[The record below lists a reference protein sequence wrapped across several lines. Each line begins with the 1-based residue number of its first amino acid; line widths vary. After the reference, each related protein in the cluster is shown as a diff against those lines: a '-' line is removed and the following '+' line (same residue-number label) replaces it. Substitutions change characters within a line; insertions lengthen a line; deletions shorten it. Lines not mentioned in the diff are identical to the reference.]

1 MILRWL
7 ASVLLVLF
15 LAAAGV
21 VVLLTMTEAGS
32 AWVADEVEAF
42 SDGAVRLDGVG
53 GTLRGGL
60 RVAALEVRAG
70 TTHVAATDVALR
82 VSARNLLAGRLV
94 LRELSAG
101 SVVVEVATTPQEPPQ
116 PFTMP
121 TLTAP
126 LPVAIEALR
135 FAHLVIRAGDTPV
148 EFGRV
153 SMEGSWVGTRLRVQR
168 LGALFGPLAF
178 GVSGEATLGP
188 GLPLDAQLAWRL
200 DQAQITGGG
209 RVHGELALLQIQQVL
224 QVPGPVA
231 VTGTLAGLPEVPR
244 IEALASWDELR
255 RDLPGVGA
263 VHSTAGRLEV
273 AGEPAA
279 WQARLAAGVEL
290 PGWPVAQVA
299 ARARG
304 DTTRLVFE
312 RLDLAGDF
320 GKAGARGVLAFD
332 PAWRLRLEAV
342 VAQLRTEALRP
353 GLRGELAA
361 RLRLGVAADE
371 DARLQVRE
379 LHGQLMERPLAG
391 EGDLR
396 FGSGAVAFRNLR
408 LTAGANRLSA
418 DGRIGDRLAGKF
430 ELVAPELGV
439 LWPGL
444 GGSMHARGSLAGSRA
459 RPVVDIVAGGEALAL
474 DDAALANFN
483 LHLRTD
489 RHGQAEASLQ
499 AHALRVGEQALGD
512 LDLALDGKINAH
524 RLTVALTGPLLD
536 LRTASDGGWDGSQL
550 GYRLL
555 DARLD
560 HEALGGWT
568 LTGEPAVGIGAGAVA
583 IGPHCWVQAPAELC
597 IEEATWTAQ
606 RARFTARLRAFDLQR
621 FAAWFPADFA
631 VTGQAEADVALALA
645 GGVLTGD
652 AAWRQHGTTLYYTG
666 GDEPLVTPL
675 ETVGLT
681 VGFAA
686 DATVAVLSVAG
697 AEGLHL
703 EADGRMAGAPAAD
716 APLEARLRGA
726 LPDIAP
732 LLPLFAPDV
741 ELAEVAG
748 RFDLDATVG
757 GSLVRPRL
765 AGSMRFSG
773 GAAALPAAG
782 VKIEGIEIALTGDG
796 SDAYSLQGSAR
807 AGGPLRLDGELR
819 PLEAGGP
826 RATVRIRGE
835 GVDAVRLTD
844 RYVQASPDV
853 TLHWDAGRLA
863 VAGGILVPRAEIIVR
878 ALPAT
883 AASPSADTVVMDRAA
898 APGSGAPATAIGGEL
913 ALTLGRDVRLKAFG
927 LDTLLEGTVKLS
939 QGPDGE
945 PRGFGVVRLKEG
957 KFGAYGKELTIEQ
970 GTLGFAGPLDD
981 PAVNLRASRRVD
993 WEGKTVVAGIL
1004 LGGTASRPESR
1015 VFSEPAMS
1023 EADAIS
1029 YLISGRP
1036 MQSANANDRSAIAGA
1051 ALSLG
1056 VAQTSPLTQKLG
1068 SAVTLDELGLEG
1080 GTIDETEVVA
1090 GKQLNDDLYL
1100 RFTYGLFSRIGTVLA
1115 RYRIGRGVSIEAA
1128 SGEDQ
1133 SLDLVWSVE
1142 RD

>member
-7 ASVLLVLF
+7 ASVLVVLF
-15 LAAAGV
+15 VAAAGV
-21 VVLLTMTEAGS
+21 VAALTMTEAGS
-32 AWVADEVEAF
+32 AWVAEEIEAF

-60 RVAALEVRAG
+60 RVAAFAVRAG
-70 TTHVAATDVALR
+70 TTHVAATDVVLR
-82 VSARNLLAGRLV
+82 VSARNLLGGRLV
-94 LRELSAG
+94 LRELAAG
-101 SVVVEVATTPQEPPQ
+101 SVVIEIAADPQDSPQ
-116 PFTMP
+116 PFVMP
-121 TLTAP
+121 TLAAP
-126 LPVAIEALR
+126 VPVVVEAL
-135 FAHLVIRAGDTPV
+135 HLGRLGIRAGDTAV
-148 EFGRV
+148 EFQRV
-153 SMEGSWVGTRLRVQR
+153 ALAGAWVGTRLRVHR

-200 DQAQITGGG
+200 DTAALAGAG
-209 RVHGELALLQIQQVL
+209 RVHGELARLQVRQVL
-224 QVPGPVA
+224 LGPGPVS
-231 VTGTLAGLPEVPR
+231 VTGTLAGLPETPR
-244 IEALASWDELR
+244 LDALVRWDELHR
-255 RDLPGVGA
+255 ELPGVGA

-279 WQARLAAGVEL
+279 WRATLAAGLEL
-290 PGWPVAQVA
+290 PGWPAAQVA
-299 ARARG
+299 ARAHG

-312 RLDLAGDF
+312 RLDLDGDF
-320 GKAGARGVLAFD
+320 GKAVARGVLGLD

-342 VAQLRTEALRP
+342 VPRLRIEALRP

-361 RLRLGVAADE
+361 RLQLETAAGEDTRLRVRDLRG
-371 DARLQVRE
+371 RL
-379 LHGQLMERPLAG
+379 MDRPLAG
-391 EGDLR
+391 AGDLQ
-396 FGSGAVAFRNLR
+396 FGSGTVAFKGLH
-408 LTAGANRLSA
+408 LEAGPNRLRA
-418 DGRIGDRLAGKF
+418 DGTLGDRLAGQF

-444 GGSMHARGSLAGSRA
+444 RGSLQARGSLAGSRA
-459 RPVVDIVAGGEALAL
+459 RPVVDVVAGGEELAL
-474 DDAALANFN
+474 DDVALTRFD
-483 LHLRTD
+483 LRLRTD
-489 RHGQAEASLQ
+489 RGGRAQAALR
-499 AHALRVGEQALGD
+499 AHALRIGGQALGD
-512 LDLALDGKINAH
+512 LDAALDGETGAH
-524 RLTVALTGPLLD
+524 QLTVTLAGPLLD
-536 LRTASDGGWDGSQL
+536 LRTTSHGGWNGS
-550 GYRLL
+550 RLEHRL
-555 DARLD
+555 TDARLGHTTFGD
-560 HEALGGWT
+560 WT
-568 LTGEPAVGIGAGAVA
+568 LAGEPAIGIGAGTAA
-583 IGPHCWVQAPAELC
+583 IGSHCWVQAPAELC
-597 IEEATWTAQ
+597 VEEALWSAQ
-606 RARFTARLRAFDLQR
+606 RARLTARLRDFDLQR
-621 FAAWFPADFA
+621 FAAWFPPDLAM
-631 VTGQAEADVALALA
+631 TGVAQADVAVALA
-645 GGVLTGD
+645 GGVLTG
-652 AAWRQHGTTLYYTG
+652 AVAWRQHGTMLYYTG

-675 ETVGLT
+675 ETVDFAVTL
-681 VGFAA
+681 AA
-686 DATVAVLSVAG
+686 DATVGTLAVIG

-703 EADGRMAGAPAAD
+703 EAHGRMTGAPAMD
-716 APLEARLRGA
+716 TPLEARVQGA

-757 GSLVRPRL
+757 GSLARPRL
-765 AGSMRFSG
+765 TGAMRFSG
-773 GAAALPAAG
+773 GAAALPVAG
-782 VKIEGIEIALTGDG
+782 VKIEDIEIALTGDG
-796 SDAYSLQGSAR
+796 SDAYRLQGTAR
-807 AGGPLRLDGELR
+807 AGGLLRLNGELR

-826 RATVRIRGE
+826 QAVVHLRGE
-835 GVDAVRLTD
+835 RLDAVRLTD
-844 RYVQASPDV
+844 RYVQASPDF
-853 TLHWDAGRLA
+853 TLRWAAAGLA
-863 VAGGILVPRAEIIVR
+863 VDGSVAIPRAEIVVR

-883 AASPSADTVVMDRAA
+883 AASPSPDTVVMDRTTAM
-898 APGSGAPATAIGGEL
+898 APPETATPIRGEI

-945 PRGFGVVRLKEG
+945 PRGFGVVRLMEG
-957 KFGAYGKELTIEQ
+957 KFGAYGKELTIEH

-993 WEGKTVVAGIL
+993 WEGKTVVAGIVL
-1004 LGGTASRPESR
+1004 SGTASRPESR
-1015 VFSEPAMS
+1015 LFSEPAMS

-1080 GTIDETEVVA
+1080 GTLDETEVVA

-1100 RFTYGLFSRIGTVLA
+1100 RFTYGLFNRIGTVLA
-1115 RYRIGRGVSIEAA
+1115 RYRIGRGLSIEAA

-1133 SLDLVWSVE
+1133 SLDLIWSVE